1 MKSPNMNKK
10 GKNMVYGIEDNL
22 QEQLHELMSETGMK
36 KSEIGRRSLAAYL
49 ENKANDPAIMMHLIN
64 LIHMLNDAE
73 QYIPKETYVD
83 LQCCINNIMVL
94 KVGDLY
100 AEN

>member
-1 MKSPNMNKK
+1 MAGSNKNKK
-10 GKNMVYGIEDNL
+10 RKNMVYGIEDNQ
-22 QEQLHELMSETGMK
+22 QEQVDELMSETGMK

-73 QYIPKETYVD
+73 KYIPKETYED
-83 LQCCINNIMVL
+83 LQYCINNIMVL
-94 KVGDLY
+94 KGGDSY